1 MSVLTDFLELLDG
14 LLGSAAYFPIVLLGA
29 GVFFTFYLGFPQIR
43 FFKHA
48 WGSYLGVTPKKRTQV
63 TPVTSS
69 LVDSAVWNRW
79 YRQHWRRGI
88 RYFSGRARRFVLD
101 VGNRFSWD
109 DHKVCRGIYQP

>member
-63 TPVTSS
+63 TPVTSKPCRQRCLEP
-69 LVDSAVWNRW
+69 LVQATL
-79 YRQHWRRGI
+79 
-88 RYFSGRARRFVLD
+88 AA
-101 VGNRFSWD
+101 
-109 DHKVCRGIYQP
+109 

>member
-48 WGSYLGVTPKKRTQV
+48 VEDRSARGSLLTLMWV
-63 TPVTSS
+63 SS
-69 LVDSAVWNRW
+69 LGAAQN
-79 YRQHWRRGI
+79 
-88 RYFSGRARRFVLD
+88 
-101 VGNRFSWD
+101 
-109 DHKVCRGIYQP
+109 KP